1 MTRRK
6 LMWAGVVALFVLAIG
21 GLWTSYGTQ
30 RATFTEAQV
39 QERINS
45 QLDKEF
51 PVTGAAHLL
60 VKTIKVQG
68 ATIHIRDN
76 RIIAVVD
83 IAGRLRTNKA
93 FTLTI
98 YAIGVPTYSF
108 GELYFKPET
117 IKVQKFAYE
126 GSTPTELFTG
136 FAKRYVSDAEMRQL
150 IEDKSPAIE
159 GWMTAVAQNA
169 AVQTLERRP
178 VYRLKDDVKGLLIKA
193 SLQSVKIDQDRMI
206 VTFSLWQLTLSVL
219 FRNLLS
225 DDRHCCAFG
234 LTPASSAR
242 SCGTSAQLECMAAT
256 IVRASA
262 ACAAAQRFCAV
273 IHVSLN

>member
-1 MTRRK
+1 MTRRR

-21 GLWTSYGTQ
+21 GLWTAYGTQ

-39 QERINS
+39 QARIDS
-45 QLDKEF
+45 QLDKELA
-51 PVTGAAHLL
+51 VTGAAHLL

-76 RIIAVVD
+76 HIIAVVD
-83 IAGRLRTNKA
+83 VEGRLRTGKA

-150 IEDKSPAIE
+150 IEDKSPAVE
-159 GWMTAVAQNA
+159 SWMTAVAQNA
-169 AVQTLERRP
+169 AVQTLQRRP
-178 VYRLKDDVKGLLIKA
+178 VYQLKDDVKGLLIKA
-193 SLQSVKIDQDRMI
+193 SLESVKIDQDRMI

-219 FRNLLS
+219 FGIFCLMFGIAVLLILLL
-225 DDRHCCAFG
+225 HPLLGVAALA
-234 LTPASSAR
+234 LTWNAWRRPQA
-242 SCGTSAQLECMAAT
+242 
-256 IVRASA
+256 
-262 ACAAAQRFCAV
+262 
-273 IHVSLN
+273 

>member
-1 MTRRK
+1 MTCRK

-51 PVTGAAHLL
+51 PVTGSSRFAR
-60 VKTIKVQG
+60 QN
-68 ATIHIRDN
+68 DQS
-76 RIIAVVD
+76 
-83 IAGRLRTNKA
+83 AGRHHSHPRQPHHRRCRHCRQVADKQGVHSDHLRNW
-93 FTLTI
+93 
-98 YAIGVPTYSF
+98 VPTYSF

-136 FAKRYVSDAEMRQL
+136 FAKRYVSEAEMRQL

-159 GWMTAVAQNA
+159 GWMTVVAQNA

-178 VYRLKDDVKGLLIKA
+178 VYRLKEDVKGLLIKA
-193 SLQSVKIDQDRMI
+193 SLESVKIDRDGMI

-219 FRNLLS
+219 FGIFCLMIGIAVLLVLLLHPLLGVAALALS
-225 DDRHCCAFG
+225 W
-234 LTPASSAR
+234 SAWR
-242 SCGTSAQLECMAAT
+242 
-256 IVRASA
+256 R
-262 ACAAAQRFCAV
+262 R
-273 IHVSLN
+273 